1 MSSVPVIAITEHGG
15 SLGWAVAG
23 ACVVATALG
32 GVRWLRVAQR
42 EHYLPDSAS
51 RFALRWWTA
60 TPVNVLCAFVGLAG
74 LVLVA
79 PWTGAAFGSAG
90 AAALGPLG
98 LGLRGRTS
106 PLAWTRR
113 LRTLTATWAVL
124 QAAIVVVGMLTG
136 FVAVVCAAGALAS
149 PALVDLACVV
159 TGPVERRLADRHV
172 KRATER
178 LRRAKPKV
186 VAITGSYGKTSTK
199 RYVAHLLS
207 GSMTVVA
214 SPASFNNRAGLARA
228 VNENLAEGTDVF
240 VAEMGTYGHG
250 EIAELCSWMTPDVA
264 VITAVGPVHLERFRT
279 EERIVE
285 AKSEILAGA
294 RCCVLAV
301 DDPRLAAL
309 AGGAE
314 AKQKRVWR
322 VSSDAQSTDDRE
334 AADDREATADAEAT
348 RDADVAHH
356 FPSRLASSVSPA
368 SGPTIPTGGGTEP
381 SRSLSSEPA
390 LEVSVRTRPDGLEVW
405 ARGEL
410 LASDLSVAAR
420 PGNVACAVAVAL
432 ELGVPAGEIAKRL
445 RLLPVV
451 PHRLEAQITSGGFAV
466 LDDTYNANPA
476 GARAA
481 LAALE
486 EAAGDGGRRAVVT
499 PGMVELG
506 KSQAEENERFAA
518 QVARVGADLVV
529 VGRTNRRALVLGYA
543 PSSGAPASLVLVG
556 RREQAVEWVREHL
569 GPGDAVLYENDLPD
583 HYP

>member
-1 MSSVPVIAITEHGG
+1 
-15 SLGWAVAG
+15 
-23 ACVVATALG
+23 
-32 GVRWLRVAQR
+32 
-42 EHYLPDSAS
+42 
-51 RFALRWWTA
+51 
-60 TPVNVLCAFVGLAG
+60 
-74 LVLVA
+74 
-79 PWTGAAFGSAG
+79 
-90 AAALGPLG
+90 
-98 LGLRGRTS
+98 
-106 PLAWTRR
+106 
-113 LRTLTATWAVL
+113 VL
-124 QAAIVVVGMLTG
+124 QAAIVVVGILTG

-178 LRRAKPKV
+178 LRRVKPKV

-207 GSMTVVA
+207 GSMTVVV

-309 AGGAE
+309 AEGAE

-334 AADDREATADAEAT
+334 AAAGAEAT
-348 RDADVAHH
+348 RDADVAHP
-356 FPSRLASSVSPA
+356 FPSRLVPSVSPA
-368 SGPTIPTGGGTEP
+368 SGPTILTGGGTEA
-381 SRSLSSEPA
+381 SRSSSSEPA
-390 LEVSVRTRPDGLEVW
+390 LDVDVRTRPDGLEVW
-405 ARGEL
+405 ACGEL
-410 LASDLSVAAR
+410 LTSDLSVAAR

-451 PHRLEAQITSGGFAV
+451 PHRLEAQITSGGFTV

-543 PSSGAPASLVLVG
+543 PSSRAPASLVLVG